1 MIRFT
6 NFRVILLAAFGLLA
20 HTAVSTSALAQSG
33 PPDDSGPSHR
43 WCVLMGMLGGGMPP
57 ECQEENEHDYNAD
70 LDQLR
75 LATVAFHSHDVAAA
89 AGWDTPI
96 SECVEAPPGGMGY
109 HIANLDYLADDGR
122 LSLLTPEVLL
132 YAPTE
137 DGSMEFLGVEYIIP
151 AEDWPHAHAPEFLGQ
166 ELHFNPMLE
175 IWALHVWSARGNPD
189 GLFEDFN
196 PEVNCAFAQGED

>member
-6 NFRVILLAAFGLLA
+6 KFRIVLFAAFALLAY
-20 HTAVSTSALAQSG
+20 TAVSTSALAQSG

-43 WCVLMGMLGGGMPP
+43 WCALMGMLGGALP
-57 ECQEENEHDYNAD
+57 EACQTDEYDYSAD
-70 LDQLR
+70 LDRLR
-75 LATVAFHSHDVAAA
+75 LATVAFHSHDVANA

-122 LSLLTPEVLL
+122 LSLLEPEVLL

-151 AEDWPHAHAPEFLGQ
+151 AEDWPNAEPPEFFGR

-175 IWALHVWSARGNPD
+175 IWALHVWSARANPA

-196 PEVNCAFAQGED
+196 PEVNCAFAEE